1 MKDGNGKD
9 EGRVSNRS
17 SNRPSMGPEW
27 LETSQWEGEG
37 KAATG
42 PGGALPTGRDLFFF
56 LRFGCCKDS
65 KRIMRRSDNDIKER
79 RCWQENKRKREKGAR
94 KRAARGE

>member
-27 LETSQWEGEG
+27 LETSEWEGEG

-42 PGGALPTGRDLFFF
+42 PGGALPTGRFFF
-56 LRFGCCKDS
+56 FFFYGLNAAK
-65 KRIMRRSDNDIKER
+65 IVKE
-79 RCWQENKRKREKGAR
+79 
-94 KRAARGE
+94 